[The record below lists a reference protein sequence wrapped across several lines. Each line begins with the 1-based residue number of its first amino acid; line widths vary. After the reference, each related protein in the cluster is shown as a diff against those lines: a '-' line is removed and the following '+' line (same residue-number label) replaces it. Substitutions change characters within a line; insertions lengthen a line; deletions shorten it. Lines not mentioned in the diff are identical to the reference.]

1 MNHKLKALRK
11 KMNPNLDKWKK
22 ETNNALSNLELPM
35 KDKERTLK
43 TITFVK
49 RKEPKRN
56 MTKWLS
62 NMSKNIDNKLRTLKK
77 SLKMS
82 NLKLCLLKR
91 I

>member
-1 MNHKLKALRK
+1 
-11 KMNPNLDKWKK
+11 MNPNLDKWKK